1 MVSTSPLLN
10 LRTIRVR
17 VNRLPR
23 KYWRMLLSDPSSTYQ
38 AVWIVCNDK
47 GIITVVN
54 VGSRHRRAAAR
65 TMRFWKPGHVAK
77 HRSLLTTPRLCHFN
91 PNPSRPSSHWLYVGP
106 VLEMVPTLL
115 DVCLKMTTL
124 LMLVTVSFSCKFSP
138 VCVYS
143 ILLVSIW
150 NLPCTLEYMQM
161 WDYTFITSS
170 NFSLFYTV
178 IFVLLFLT

>member
-23 KYWRMLLSDPSSTYQ
+23 KYWLMLLSDTSSTYQ

-47 GIITVVN
+47 GIITVVTV
-54 VGSRHRRAAAR
+54 VGSRRRR
-65 TMRFWKPGHVAK
+65 LVQMRFWKPGHVAK
-77 HRSLLTTPRLCHFN
+77 HRALLTTPRLCHFN
-91 PNPSRPSSHWLYVGP
+91 PNPSRPSSHWFYVVP
-106 VLEMVPTLL
+106 VLEMVRTLL
-115 DVCLKMTTL
+115 DVCPKMKTL

-143 ILLVSIW
+143 ILIFSIW

-170 NFSLFYTV
+170 NVSLFYIV

>member
-17 VNRLPR
+17 VYRLPR
-23 KYWRMLLSDPSSTYQ
+23 KYWLMLLSDTSSTYQ

-54 VGSRHRRAAAR
+54 VGSRRRR
-65 TMRFWKPGHVAK
+65 LVQMRFWKPGHVAK
-77 HRSLLTTPRLCHFN
+77 YRTLLTTPRLCHFN
-91 PNPSRPSSHWLYVGP
+91 PHPSRPSSYWLYVVP
-106 VLEMVPTLL
+106 VLEMVRTLL

-138 VCVYS
+138 VCVYFAS
-143 ILLVSIW
+143 FQFGICLAHWNICRCGTIRLLLAQIF
-150 NLPCTLEYMQM
+150 LYF
-161 WDYTFITSS
+161 TFRSS
-170 NFSLFYTV
+170 FY
-178 IFVLLFLT
+178 FYLT

>member
-1 MVSTSPLLN
+1 MVSTSPLFN
-10 LRTIRVR
+10 RRTIRVR

-23 KYWRMLLSDPSSTYQ
+23 KYWRMLLSDTSSTYQ

-54 VGSRHRRAAAR
+54 VGSRRRR
-65 TMRFWKPGHVAK
+65 VVQMRFWKPGHVAK

-106 VLEMVPTLL
+106 VLEMVRTPLVV
-115 DVCLKMTTL
+115 VCLKMTTL

-138 VCVYS
+138 VCVYFAFF
-143 ILLVSIW
+143 
-150 NLPCTLEYMQM
+150 NLESALHTGIYADVGLYV
-161 WDYTFITSS
+161 Y
-170 NFSLFYTV
+170 Y
-178 IFVLLFLT
+178 